1 MLFYLT
7 VLEICPPPHTH
18 TLSDPPLKTFPHPLP
33 APPLNPPL
41 SGPILSSY
49 HMIIDY
55 PVQQKKITVLF
66 NKINEF

>member
-33 APPLNPPL
+33 APPQKSPTVWSNPFQL
-41 SGPILSSY
+41 SY
-49 HMIIDY
+49 DY
-55 PVQQKKITVLF
+55 RLPCPTKKTYCTF
-66 NKINEF
+66 